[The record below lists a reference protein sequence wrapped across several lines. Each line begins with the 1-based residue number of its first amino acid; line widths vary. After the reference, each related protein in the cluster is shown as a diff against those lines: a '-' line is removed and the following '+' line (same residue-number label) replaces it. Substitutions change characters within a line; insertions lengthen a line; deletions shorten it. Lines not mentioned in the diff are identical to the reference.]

1 MSKSSLTQI
10 VVPADEGNYTKGR
23 DGRSIEAITIHHMAG
38 RLTAEQCGRIFQ
50 AKVDMVLVTM
60 VLVMMAV
67 LLIMLMKKI
76 LLGLI
81 VIGIATASQ

>member
-1 MSKSSLTQI
+1 MSKSSLVQI

-23 DGRSIEAITIHHMAG
+23 SGRNIEAITLHHMAG

-50 AKVDMVLVTM
+50 AKVDMALVIM
-60 VLVMMAV
+60 VLATMEV

-76 LLGLI
+76 PHGLI
-81 VIGIATASQ
+81 VIGIAIVNQ